1 MKKRILIVITILV
14 LIAACILG
22 IVKRQTYTD
31 ITREINYMN
40 KLQVAEIPGD
50 LAVEVCEDMKNNLPK
65 LPIILK
71 VRFIND
77 VEFLFGT
84 SRQRNRCR
92 NRNERCN
99 QGCEYCFYLSFNSHL
114 APPVNFEFG

>member
-50 LAVEVCEDMKNNLPK
+50 LAVEVR
-65 LPIILK
+65 I
-71 VRFIND
+71 
-77 VEFLFGT
+77 
-84 SRQRNRCR
+84 
-92 NRNERCN
+92 
-99 QGCEYCFYLSFNSHL
+99 
-114 APPVNFEFG
+114 